1 MEQGQDHRV
10 LALKYRPIT
19 FSEIIEQDTAVRA
32 LQNAFSSDR
41 LGSGYLFFGARGVG
55 KTSIARIIARRV
67 NCASPVG
74 NEPCNRCESCRS
86 ILEGNSMDVMEID
99 AASHRGIQNIR
110 ELRESVRFQP
120 MSGKKK
126 VYIIDEVHMLTL
138 ESFNALLKTLEEP
151 PPHALF
157 LLATTELNKIPET
170 ILSRCQVFVFR
181 KVPIGRMQEY
191 LSELCK
197 KEGIHAEEEALFWL
211 ARKGDGSVRD
221 SLSYLET
228 AMTYCGSTITA
239 EQVKELAGVVWTDAF
254 LRITEAMLR
263 EEEGNREDFLKPVH
277 EIYTSGGDLNRF
289 VWDYLDFLRVLT
301 HILHGIQDTEFL
313 AVPGSEIAEIKE
325 RLGEIDPVR
334 VGVVFEGIH
343 GLLSKTYSYRLRSSY
358 ETRVL
363 IEMELHTIRE
373 RLARPSL
380 SGILSRINRLS
391 AAIREGKPYSPE
403 NDLQE
408 SFLGTV
414 VDPEGLP
421 RLE

>member
-1 MEQGQDHRV
+1 MAERVDHRV
-10 LALKYRPIT
+10 LALKYRPRL
-19 FSEIIEQDTAVRA
+19 FSEIIEQKTAVRA
-32 LQNAFSSDR
+32 LQNAFSSER

-67 NCASPVG
+67 NCSNPVD
-74 NEPCNRCESCRS
+74 NEPCNECESCRA

-110 ELRESVRFQP
+110 ELRENVKFQP

-181 KVPIGRMQEY
+181 KVPLKTMEEY
-191 LSELCK
+191 LGELCRR
-197 KEGIHAEEEALFWL
+197 EGIKAEEEALFWI

-221 SLSYLET
+221 SLSVLET
-228 AMTYCGSTITA
+228 AMTYCGDTITA
-239 EQVKELAGVVWTDAF
+239 AQVKELAGVVWTDSF
-254 LRITEAMLR
+254 IRITKSLLDEEAPAAELVQ
-263 EEEGNREDFLKPVH
+263 PIH
-277 EIYTSGGDLNRF
+277 EIYSSGGDLNRF
-289 VWDYLDFLRVLT
+289 VWDYLDFLRICIHLLH
-301 HILHGIQDTEFL
+301 HIDDQEFL
-313 AVPGSEIAEIKE
+313 GIPGSEIKTIKE
-325 RLGEIDPVR
+325 AIDRSDPAKLGIIFER
-334 VGVVFEGIH
+334 VH
-343 GLLSKTYSYRLRSSY
+343 GLLQKTHSYGLRNSY

-363 IEMELHTIRE
+363 VEMELYGIKE
-373 RLARPSL
+373 KLGQPSL
-380 SGILSRINRLS
+380 SGLLGKINHLS
-391 AAIREGKPYSPE
+391 AAIREQKPYSPE